1 FSQELLWL
9 MDRLHPGSVAYN
21 APGAHRLIGPLDLD
35 ALQAAL
41 LGVVARQESLRTRYL
56 VEQGEPRQIVAD
68 ASPVTLA
75 RHDLSHLSG
84 AEQEEALEHLLRD
97 ESRRPFD
104 LSADTLLRAA
114 LVRMGPDDHVLL
126 AVLHHIASDGWS
138 RGILFKELAELYAA
152 EREGRAP

>member
-1 FSQELLWL
+1 
-9 MDRLHPGSVAYN
+9 
-21 APGAHRLIGPLDLD
+21 
-35 ALQAAL
+35 
-41 LGVVARQESLRTRYL
+41 YL

-84 AEQEEALEHLLRD
+84 VAQEEALEHLLRD

-138 RGILFKELAELYAA
+138 RGILFRELAELYAA
-152 EREGRAP
+152 EREGRAPTLPKLAIRYVDYALWQ